1 MATQIVDLYKAQK
14 TQLGTD
20 KIGKDSGNARK
31 TPLSTDDLQKID
43 TKAVSEERLKQAR
56 GGVLNS
62 KKYSDT
68 VVR

>member
-1 MATQIVDLYKAQK
+1 MAQLVDLYKAQQS
-14 TQLGTD
+14 QLGTD
-20 KIGKDSGNARK
+20 KISKAAGEPRK

-43 TKAVSEERLKQAR
+43 SGVVSEDRLKQAR

-68 VVR
+68 VKR